1 MILETERLLLRP
13 WEEGD
18 LEALY
23 ELAKDPEVGP
33 RCGWKPHKDV
43 EESRYVL
50 CRILMNDSTW
60 ALVDKAS
67 GALLG
72 DISLM
77 KLEAPDEQE
86 LGFWL
91 GRPYWGRGYMPEAAQ
106 ALIAYSFEE
115 LGLARLWCRHNK
127 DNSQSARVQ
136 QKCGFSFYKEE
147 EKHSLPQ
154 LGIEVCS
161 VLNCLERETWLRN
174 KSSR

>member
-1 MILETERLLLRP
+1 MILETKRLLLRP

-18 LEALY
+18 LEELF

-33 RCGWKPHKDV
+33 RCGWKPHKDL

-50 CRILMNDSTW
+50 CRLLMNDSTW
-60 ALVDKAS
+60 ALVDKAG

-77 KLEAPDEQE
+77 KLEAPDERE

-91 GRPYWGRGYMPEAAQ
+91 GRPYWGQGFMPEAAR
-106 ALIAYSFEE
+106 ALIDYGFGE
-115 LGLARLWCRHNK
+115 LGLERLWCRHNK
-127 DNSQSARVQ
+127 DNGQSARVQ
-136 QKCGFSFYKEE
+136 QKCGFCFVREE
-147 EKHSLPQ
+147 EKHPLPQ

-161 VLNCLERETWLRN
+161 VLNCLEREAWAQQKRTL
-174 KSSR
+174 